1 MSGDGVLSTLSLA
14 LRNLLRNRRRS
25 LMTLFAMVLG
35 LVAVLLFG
43 GYVRDINY
51 ALQTDFVRLTGHLQ
65 IQRQGYFLYGSGNPA
80 AYGIREYERVL
91 ATVRS
96 DPVLAPMLAVA
107 TPTLQLGGIA
117 GNFAAGVSRTVYA
130 QGAIA
135 EDQHRMRQ
143 WNAYG
148 IRVLSRRRSLAGT
161 PPDSAVIGTG
171 VARVLQL
178 CGPLNVPNC
187 AAPPASPGAAPAAGA
202 SLPDDI
208 AELAAGQAVA
218 PPENGDAASTRIE
231 LLAPSVQGAPNV
243 ASVNVVRAEFQG
255 IKELDDVFV
264 ALHLV
269 QAQKLVFGAQPPQ
282 VTAIALQ
289 LQRTSD
295 LAAARAR
302 LQELLAGPLKGEP
315 LEVIDYEMLNPFYG
329 QTLAM
334 FASIFGF
341 MSVLIGAIVLFTV
354 GNTMSMSVVERTAEI
369 GTLRAIGLR
378 RSGIRSLFVTEGVVL
393 GVLGAGL
400 GILAAIGAE
409 AAINAMRITWIPP
422 GRVEPVALAVRVAG
436 EPVMV
441 LACALGL
448 LVVAALSATFP
459 AARAARLNIVDALRH
474 V

>member
-1 MSGDGVLSTLSLA
+1 MNVEGPLATLSLA

-25 LMTLFAMVLG
+25 LMTLFAMVIG
-35 LVAVLLFG
+35 LVAILLFG
-43 GYVRDINY
+43 GYIRDINY
-51 ALQTDFVRLTGHLQ
+51 ALQSDFVRLTGHLQ

-91 ATVRS
+91 DAVKR
-96 DPVLAPMLAVA
+96 DAVLAPMLEVA

-117 GNFAAGVSRTVYA
+117 GNFAAGVSRTVFA
-130 QGAIA
+130 QGAVA
-135 EDQHRMRQ
+135 EEQHRMRQ

-148 IRVLSRRRSLAGT
+148 VRMLSRRQSLAGT

-178 CGPLNVPNC
+178 CGPLSVPNC
-187 AAPPASPGAAPAAGA
+187 PAPAATPGAAATGPA
-202 SLPDDI
+202 LPDDI
-208 AELAAGQAVA
+208 ADLAAGQAA
-218 PPENGDAASTRIE
+218 TSPENGEAAPTRIE

-243 ASVNVVRAEFQG
+243 ASVNVLRAEFQG

-264 ALHLV
+264 ALHLA

-289 LQRTSD
+289 LKRTAD
-295 LAAARAR
+295 LPAARAR
-302 LQELLAGPLKGEP
+302 LQELLAGPLKAEP
-315 LEVIDYEMLNPFYG
+315 LELIDYETLNPFYG

-341 MSVLIGAIVLFTV
+341 ISVLIGGIVLFTV

-393 GVLGAGL
+393 GVLGALL
-400 GILAAIGAE
+400 GIGAAIGAE
-409 AAINAMRITWIPP
+409 AAINAMRITWTPP
-422 GRVEPVALAVRVAG
+422 GRIEPVALAVRVAG
-436 EPVMV
+436 EPAMVMV
-441 LACALGL
+441 CALGL
-448 LVVAALSATFP
+448 VIVAGLSATLP
-459 AARAARLNIVDALRH
+459 AARAARMNIVDALRH